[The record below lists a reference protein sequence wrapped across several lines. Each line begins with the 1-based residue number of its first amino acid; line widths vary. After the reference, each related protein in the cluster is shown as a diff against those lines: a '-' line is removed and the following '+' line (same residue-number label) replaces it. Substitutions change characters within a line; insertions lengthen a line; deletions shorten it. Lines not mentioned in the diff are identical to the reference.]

1 MSSNDYLIKKYQGN
15 YNDKLFYN
23 FYSNSSLDKYSRQ
36 TFIQILRYIA
46 RLPIVCGDYIVDN
59 RGKSDE
65 FSLPLK
71 DRLGNI
77 RDQKIVKLLLSQRV
91 VYEVRINSEYQK
103 ERILFF
109 VSQSPLS
116 NDTVVTS
123 DNMIFSFYF
132 DKYKDGDM
140 TNELGQETQ
149 DIYNNPCKITDV
161 EKIEEVRI
169 VW

>member
-1 MSSNDYLIKKYQGN
+1 MSSNNYLIKRYQGE

-23 FYSNSSLDKYSRQ
+23 IYSSPTIDEYSLR
-36 TFIQILRYIA
+36 TFLQILRYIT
-46 RLPIVCGDYIVDN
+46 RFPIVSGDYIADN
-59 RGKSDE
+59 RGRLDE
-65 FSLPLK
+65 FSLPLR
-71 DRLGNI
+71 DRLDNI
-77 RDQKIVKLLLSQRV
+77 REQKIVKLLLSQRV

-109 VSQSPLS
+109 VSQSSLS

-140 TNELGQETQ
+140 TNALGQETQ

-161 EKIEEVRI
+161 EKI
-169 VW
+169 